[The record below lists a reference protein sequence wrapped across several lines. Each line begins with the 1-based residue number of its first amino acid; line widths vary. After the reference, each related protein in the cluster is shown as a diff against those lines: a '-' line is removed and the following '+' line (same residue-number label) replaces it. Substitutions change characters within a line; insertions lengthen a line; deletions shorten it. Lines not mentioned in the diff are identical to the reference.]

1 MRRSGCES
9 EARGGPSRSASNTAS
24 GCTAVS
30 SGVQLYRSEWFHGFQ
45 NCRVISTGSQIL
57 ERLGIKKIR
66 LMSGQCILMH
76 CPVSI
81 LKSRSACS
89 REPRRRAH
97 ALQARPLW
105 ASTGRSFHAEFP
117 ERFDH
122 VCKKAD
128 QSSRSVNRVW

>member
-9 EARGGPSRSASNTAS
+9 ETRGGPSRSASNTAS

-66 LMSGQCILMH
+66 LMPAPVHFNALSGFNLEVTECVQ
-76 CPVSI
+76 P
-81 LKSRSACS
+81 
-89 REPRRRAH
+89 
-97 ALQARPLW
+97 
-105 ASTGRSFHAEFP
+105 
-117 ERFDH
+117 
-122 VCKKAD
+122 
-128 QSSRSVNRVW
+128 